1 MDKKVTTSTPQ
12 KRHCMIVHA
21 YYPLDE
27 TRVEREAHALIQ
39 AGFEVDV
46 LCLKNDNEPAEEKVD
61 GVQIYRLPVR
71 RHKGQGLVVQ
81 MIEYLSF
88 FMLVFLRLLVLH
100 PRRKYQTL
108 QVHNLP
114 DFLVFSTI
122 LQKLAGAKIILDL
135 HDLMPEFFAGSYN
148 RSMDSL
154 PVRLLKL
161 QERFSCWYADRVITV
176 TETWRQTLIERGV
189 PADKTFVVMNLA
201 DERIFRTDG
210 VANYAANGKNGFRL
224 IYHGTIARRYGLDLL
239 VEAIDQVKSEIPDIH
254 LTIHGGGEFRDE
266 VMKMVEERKLD
277 KYVHFSIHK
286 LPTNELPKL
295 IKSAHVGVVPYRYD
309 IFTDG
314 ILPTKLMEYAAVGI
328 PVIASRTSA
337 ITAYFDSQMVQLFSP
352 GDVSEL
358 VNSIRLLY
366 KDREL
371 LSQYRQ
377 NIEKFNERYNW
388 KAVAAHYVQVVEQLH
403 KH

>member
-1 MDKKVTTSTPQ
+1 MDKKATTSTPA

-81 MIEYLSF
+81 MLEYLSF
-88 FMLVFLRLLVLH
+88 FVLVFLRLLVLY

-161 QERFSCWYADRVITV
+161 QERLSCWYADRVITV

-201 DERIFRTDG
+201 DERIFRTED
-210 VANYAANGKNGFRL
+210 VINYSPNGKNGFRL

-239 VEAIDQVKSEIPDIH
+239 VEAIDQVKAEIPDIH

-266 VMKMVEERKLD
+266 VMKMVEERNLG

-286 LPTNELPKL
+286 LPTSELPKL

-337 ITAYFDSQMVQLFSP
+337 ITAYFDPQMVQLFSP

-366 KDREL
+366 NNRDL

-377 NIEKFNERYNW
+377 NIETFNERYNW
-388 KAVAAHYVQVVEQLH
+388 KSVAAHYVQIVEQLH